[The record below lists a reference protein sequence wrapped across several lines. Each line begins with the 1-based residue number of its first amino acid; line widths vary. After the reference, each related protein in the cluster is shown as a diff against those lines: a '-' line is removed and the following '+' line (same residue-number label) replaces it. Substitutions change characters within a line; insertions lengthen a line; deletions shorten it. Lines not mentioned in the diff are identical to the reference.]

1 MKKNYIIVF
10 FSKNILLHILLCV
23 FCPLASTFILYYMC
37 QALGLSDTTYWSLDL
52 LKDTIIFIGSG
63 YLVRALSMRRNLSSD
78 RLLPL
83 ILFVLWFIFLA
94 LLYFTNGIN
103 SPFGEPNLYTFFPLY
118 FFIPLYAI
126 GWFFQ
131 RRTQIL
137 GSS

>member
-1 MKKNYIIVF
+1 MKKNNIIVL

-23 FCPLASTFILYYMC
+23 FFPLASTFILYYVC
-37 QALGLSDTTYWSLDL
+37 QALGLSDTTYWSLDM

-63 YLVRALSMRRNLSSD
+63 YLVRAFAMRRNLSSD

-83 ILFVLWFIFLA
+83 TLFVLWFSFLA
-94 LLYFTNGIN
+94 LLYFTNSIN
-103 SPFGEPNLYTFFPLY
+103 STFGAPNLYTFFPLY

-131 RRTQIL
+131 RRTQVL
-137 GSS
+137 GAS